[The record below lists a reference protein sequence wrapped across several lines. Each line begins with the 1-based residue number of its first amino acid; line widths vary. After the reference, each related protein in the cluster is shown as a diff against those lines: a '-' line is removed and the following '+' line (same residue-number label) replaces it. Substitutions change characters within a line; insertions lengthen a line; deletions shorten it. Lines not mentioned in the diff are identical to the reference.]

1 VFDEIDRVLRP
12 GGRLQIADVVIHHG
26 VSADARKR
34 IDLWTG
40 RIAGPPLHG
49 EHARLLV
56 QRGYIDI
63 SQGALVDTYARS
75 AFEDTRRKAAKFRV
89 IVRMSPT
96 RGCWRRSA
104 RRTAGAVLEASR
116 CARTVDDR
124 HRRDADHRAQGRA
137 LTTNA
142 TVSREFKPLI
152 PYILGVAPQRGTA
165 CIDAESI

>member
-89 IVRMSPT
+89 IVRIVSDP
-96 RGCWRRSA
+96 GL
-104 RRTAGAVLEASR
+104 LEALGSAHGG
-116 CARTVDDR
+116 CGSGGVTVCPN
-124 HRRDADHRAQGRA
+124 G
-137 LTTNA
+137 
-142 TVSREFKPLI
+142 
-152 PYILGVAPQRGTA
+152 
-165 CIDAESI
+165 